1 MITVKIKR
9 LPHNPD
15 LPLPEKMSELSS
27 GFDLMA
33 AIEEPLSIAPGDM
46 ALIPTG
52 FALSIPKGFEGQ
64 VRPRSGLAVKRGLTI
79 LNAPGTVDA
88 DYRGELKVALAN
100 LGTETVT
107 LKRGDRI
114 GQLVIAPI
122 PAVTLEETSSLDPT
136 TRGDGGFGHTG
147 M

>member
-33 AIEEPLSIAPGDM
+33 ALDESLSIAPGDT

-88 DYRGELKVALAN
+88 DYRGELKVALVN

-114 GQLVIAPI
+114 GQLVIAPV

-147 M
+147 I

>member
-33 AIEEPLSIAPGDM
+33 ALDESLSIAPGDT

-88 DYRGELKVALAN
+88 DYRGELKVALVN

-107 LKRGDRI
+107 LKRADRI
-114 GQLVIAPI
+114 GQLVIASV
-122 PAVTLEETSSLDPT
+122 PAVTLEETSNLDPT

-147 M
+147 I